1 MKHSWSEFYQD
12 CDNVA
17 NVTIVCRDGL
27 LNTHKLILANI
38 SELTEKLIKEIPA
51 ADEVTLYLHQFS
63 TLGVNLFLREPEN
76 DPELSTIFGRDL
88 LSSNLKT
95 EENAKNSSIS
105 LCKTEIYAEEDKE
118 FDNLETESLK
128 FENPK
133 MIRIKQRSK
142 MKRNSRYKI
151 IQKETGSAKIKTEE
165 TLQED
170 INVEEMEDSND
181 DNIGNQDSEEVLDVE
196 EYYRNVE
203 ETIKKFEEEIITKPL
218 TEKHRILNAKIVT
231 KIRMERALADL
242 KTGRVKS
249 ARAAAKIYGVA
260 ASTLRKL
267 RRLNISYQ
275 GMGRKHPKYITAEEE
290 KHIKARLLDLS
301 NNGKDMTMD
310 LVKRIVTEEY
320 EILKVNFPERKPPL
334 EELQNKLY
342 QYIRNFSIRHNLKDL
357 CDVQLKEEREAR
369 RNFECE
375 ICQSS
380 FTFKNVL
387 VSHQR
392 KQHSFLF
399 S

>member
-27 LNTHKLILANI
+27 INTHKLILANI
-38 SELTEKLIKEIPA
+38 SEFAENLIKDIPA
-51 ADEVTLYLHQFS
+51 ADEVTLYLHQFT
-63 TLGVNLFLREPEN
+63 TLSVNLFLREPEN

-203 ETIKKFEEEIITKPL
+203 ETIKKFEEEIITKPV

-249 ARAAAKIYGVA
+249 ARA
-260 ASTLRKL
+260 T
-267 RRLNISYQ
+267 
-275 GMGRKHPKYITAEEE
+275 
-290 KHIKARLLDLS
+290 
-301 NNGKDMTMD
+301 
-310 LVKRIVTEEY
+310 
-320 EILKVNFPERKPPL
+320 
-334 EELQNKLY
+334 
-342 QYIRNFSIRHNLKDL
+342 
-357 CDVQLKEEREAR
+357 C
-369 RNFECE
+369 
-375 ICQSS
+375 SS
-380 FTFKNVL
+380 
-387 VSHQR
+387 
-392 KQHSFLF
+392 
-399 S
+399 

>member
-1 MKHSWSEFYQD
+1 MAFWSQFYQD

-27 LNTHKLILANI
+27 INTHKLILANI
-38 SELTEKLIKEIPA
+38 SEFTENLIKDVPA
-51 ADEVTLYLHQFS
+51 ADEVTLYLHQFT

-95 EENAKNSSIS
+95 EENAKNSS
-105 LCKTEIYAEEDKE
+105 KE
-118 FDNLETESLK
+118 FDNLGTESLK

-260 ASTLRKL
+260 ESTLRKL
-267 RRLNISYQ
+267 RRENRSYQ